1 MNLNTS
7 ALSRAANEA
16 RGLAMDAV
24 HACNS
29 GHLGLPLG
37 CAEIG
42 AVLYGHALSHNP
54 ADPKWLNRDRF
65 ILSAGHGS
73 MFLYG
78 WLHLSGYASVDHEQ
92 VKKFR
97 ALHSRT
103 PGHPEFHE
111 TAGVEAT
118 TGPLGQG
125 ISNAVGYA
133 VSQKMAAAKFNTS
146 AHTIFDNHIVA
157 LAGDGC
163 MQEGVAM
170 EAAAF
175 AGHFKLDNLI
185 LIYDSNDVTL
195 DAMAAASQS
204 EDAAKRFE
212 AIEWNVQTVD
222 GHDMAAFLA
231 AFEKAKAAT
240 GKPQLIIAKTLIG
253 KGIAEVAG
261 TAKAHGEGGAKFIEG
276 ARKGLGL
283 PEGEH
288 FFVSAESRSYFAEHA
303 KSLAAQ
309 YDAWK
314 TTFAAWQT
322 ANLALAKELATSLSG
337 EVPADLLAK
346 IPAFPADAKIA
357 TRKAG
362 SDVLQP
368 VADAVPNLI
377 GGSADLYGSTLNYI
391 NSSKDFT
398 PANWGGRN
406 IRFGI
411 REHGMCGIMNGIAY
425 DGLFR
430 ASGATFLV
438 FADYCRGS
446 IRLAA
451 LSGLGTIYIFT
462 HDSVGVGED
471 GPTHQPVETVSG
483 LRVIPNLDVIRPADP
498 EETAGAFAAA
508 LQRNNGPTLLALT
521 RQVVPMLNEASVQT
535 RREGVLK
542 GGYILVKET
551 GALKTILLA
560 AGSEVQH
567 AVAAAKTLG
576 EGVRVVSIPSFYR
589 FDQQPQSYRDEV
601 LPPSC
606 RKRVAIE
613 AGVSALWWKYVGLDG
628 KVIGIDRF
636 GISAPGNK
644 VMEILGMTAQSVVD
658 AAKSLA

>member
-146 AHTIFDNHIVA
+146 AHTILDNHIVA

-170 EAAAF
+170 EAAGF

-195 DAMAAASQS
+195 DAMANASQS

-253 KGIAEVAG
+253 KGIPEVAG

-276 ARKGLGL
+276 ARKALGL
-283 PEGEH
+283 PESEH
-288 FFVSAESRSYFAEHA
+288 FFVSTETRAYFAEHA
-303 KSLAAQ
+303 KSLAAK
-309 YDAWK
+309 YAAWK
-314 TTFAAWQT
+314 TTFAAWQQ
-322 ANLALAKELATSLSG
+322 ANPELAKQLDAQ
-337 EVPADLLAK
+337 VPADLLSK

-398 PANWGGRN
+398 PANWSGRN

-425 DGLFR
+425 DGIFR

-535 RREGVLK
+535 RREGVFK

-567 AVAAAKTLG
+567 ALAAAKTLG
-576 EGVRVVSIPSFYR
+576 EGVRVVSVPSFYR

-644 VMEILGMTAQSVVD
+644 VMEILGMTSQSVVD
-658 AAKSLA
+658 AAKSL